1 MHVIVGAGPIGSAL
15 ATGLAAQGIQVRL
28 VTRSGK
34 GPEVARVERVAADA
48 TDVGRLVDLAQ
59 GAKAIYNCANPAYH
73 RWLTDWPPL
82 AASLL
87 QTAER
92 TGAVLV
98 TTSNLYG
105 YGPVDHPMAESD
117 PEHPKGPKG
126 QVRVAM
132 WAEALAAHRQGR
144 VRATEAR
151 ASDYFG
157 PGVAG
162 QSHGGRAIPRVL
174 RGRPV
179 RVFGSPDALHSWTYV
194 PDIATTLVRLAT
206 DPRAWG
212 RVWHVPTN
220 APLSQRE
227 LLTQVA
233 RIAGKGIPTV
243 RSYTSWQLRLA
254 GLFSPMVR
262 ELGEVRYQFDRP
274 LVMDSS
280 AAQATFGMHP
290 TPMDQALRTTVESWT
305 RG

>member
-1 MHVIVGAGPIGSAL
+1 MHVIVGAGPIGSAV
-15 ATGLAAQGIQVRL
+15 ATRLAAPGTQVRL

-34 GPEVARVERVAADA
+34 GPDVAYIERVAADA
-48 TDVGRLVDLAQ
+48 TDTGRLVEVAR
-59 GAKAIYNCANPAYH
+59 GARVIYNCANPSYH
-73 RWLTDWPPL
+73 RWVTDWPPL

-87 QTAER
+87 QTAEK

-98 TTSNLYG
+98 TMSNLYG
-105 YGPVDHPMAESD
+105 YGPVDHPMTESE
-117 PEHPKGPKG
+117 PERPGGPKG
-126 QVRVAM
+126 KVRAAM
-132 WAEALAAHRQGR
+132 WAEALAAHREGR

-162 QSHGGRAIPRVL
+162 QSHVGRAIPRIL

-179 RVFGSPDALHSWTYV
+179 RVLGSPEVLHSWTYI
-194 PDIATTLVRLAT
+194 PDIATILVRLGT
-206 DPRAWG
+206 EERAWG

-233 RIAGKGIPTV
+233 RIVGKGIPTV
-243 RSYTSWQLRLA
+243 RSYASWQLRLA

-262 ELGEVRYQFDRP
+262 ELGEVRYQFDHP
-274 LVMDSS
+274 FVMDSS
-280 AAQATFGMHP
+280 AAQATFGMQP
-290 TPMDQALRTTVESWT
+290 TPMDQALRATMESWI
-305 RG
+305 RA